1 MWVLEGDLVLNIS
14 FPTHQPHQ
22 HLKTRKDSYQFP
34 GGLLWGIKWGN
45 PLKVLASV
53 LVTEYSIKVIDHFI
67 ILIIL
72 LSFHYLNSFIVIIIV
87 AEAGWILWLP
97 QWSYKQHLLLLSER
111 SHFLNGTKKR
121 LKTHQKKK
129 RVLKTPESHM
139 SQTETPSGKLGH
151 CTMKKELLYS
161 LPIITTPCKHL
172 NKKEKNKQKL
182 HLTLRNVNYRG
193 YWNIKALPLLSPIPL
208 NFSRV

>member
-1 MWVLEGDLVLNIS
+1 MGQRRMWVLEGDLVLNIS

-111 SHFLNGTKKR
+111 SHFLNGTKER

-129 RVLKTPESHM
+129 KEFLRLLRVTCLKQRPPVESWVIAPWRKNRFTPF
-139 SQTETPSGKLGH
+139 QL
-151 CTMKKELLYS
+151 
-161 LPIITTPCKHL
+161 
-172 NKKEKNKQKL
+172 
-182 HLTLRNVNYRG
+182 
-193 YWNIKALPLLSPIPL
+193 
-208 NFSRV
+208 